1 MRLKTKIEIYNL
13 ILQKQTVQQTHLPSF
28 IDSPQSYNASSSFVQ
43 PFTRPQYPQYSNT
56 NNYSNAP
63 YGTRK
68 VHDHILSNENRVPT
82 NYMTVP
88 NEMRQPYQNMESPG
102 TPSPL
107 PGITENS
114 QGSSDLDLFE

>member
-1 MRLKTKIEIYNL
+1 MRLKTKVEIYNL
-13 ILQKQTVQQTHLPSF
+13 ILQKQAVQQTHLPSF
-28 IDSPQSYNASSSFVQ
+28 IDSPQSHYASSFV
-43 PFTRPQYPQYSNT
+43 RPQYPQYSNT

-68 VHDHILSNENRVPT
+68 DHDHILSNQNRVLT

-88 NEMRQPYQNMESPG
+88 NEMRQPYKNMEPLG
-102 TPSPL
+102 TSSL
-107 PGITENS
+107 LSGMTENF